1 MDHIDKMDVGVW
13 DTGYQVK
20 KSGMKPDEVIICQN
34 RCSSV
39 KPHRL
44 CTGPGCGPC
53 GPPPLHMPGCCA
65 WGPGCPGGPGAKVVK
80 RKSLSFT
87 RGLRI
92 LKEAR

>member
-20 KSGMKPDEVIICQN
+20 KNGMKPDEVIICQN

-44 CTGPGCGPC
+44 CTGQG
-53 GPPPLHMPGCCA
+53 
-65 WGPGCPGGPGAKVVK
+65 VVLVVHRLCTCQGVVLGVLVVPVVLAPK
-80 RKSLSFT
+80 L
-87 RGLRI
+87 
-92 LKEAR
+92 